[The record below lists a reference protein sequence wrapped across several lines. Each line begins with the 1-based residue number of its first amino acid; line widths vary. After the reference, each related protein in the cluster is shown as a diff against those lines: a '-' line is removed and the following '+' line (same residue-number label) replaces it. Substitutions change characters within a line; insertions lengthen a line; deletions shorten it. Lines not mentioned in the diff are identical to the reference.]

1 MEIQLMKS
9 KVNNIWLGAILGIL
23 LPAITVF
30 VAYKIRF
37 DQYDMDGFFKMLMQ
51 KKVLSSL
58 LSLCVIPNLLVF
70 FIFIWLN
77 YLYSAR
83 GVLLSTFVVGFII
96 VGAKFLL

>member
-1 MEIQLMKS
+1 MKS
-9 KVNNIWLGAILGIL
+9 KVNNIWLGIILGIL

-30 VAYKIRF
+30 IAYKFRF

>member
-9 KVNNIWLGAILGIL
+9 KVNKVWLGAFLGIL
-23 LPAITVF
+23 LPAITVLI
-30 VAYKIRF
+30 AWKIRF
-37 DQYDMDGFFKMLMQ
+37 GHYELEGFFRFLMQ
-51 KKVLSSL
+51 KKVLSPL

-96 VGAKFLL
+96 VGVKFLL